1 MKKFHVTSKLL
12 LQYRNDQIMIFDE
25 LLRKASEN
33 PTTKCIH
40 QIRVTI
46 RRLGVVINSVKLNQL
61 TKVLGRERDLE
72 VAIANAKKYGLGIT
86 KLKKAKK
93 SARKKSQKKMQLFSE
108 KGLRKTSQINLLM
121 KYKTMMKEL
130 NLELEDFESI
140 EMTNKQFHRLR
151 INLKKVR
158 YGLEAIG
165 QFRPQLEKM
174 QDLLGHIH
182 DLEVLQRLIG
192 KKARI
197 KKDKRFA
204 KKDAQAEYL
213 SVVKLA
219 RRNLKRI

>member
-1 MKKFHVTSKLL
+1 
-12 LQYRNDQIMIFDE
+12 MIFDE

-61 TKVLGRERDLE
+61 TKVLGHERDLE
-72 VAIANAKKYGLGIT
+72 VAIANAKKYGIGNR

-93 SARKKSQKKMQLFSE
+93 SARKKTKKKMQLFNE
-108 KGLRKTSQINLLM
+108 KSLRETSQKNLLM
-121 KYKTMMKEL
+121 KYKNMMKEL

-140 EMTNKQFHRLR
+140 EMTNKQFHRFR
-151 INLKKVR
+151 ITLKKVR

-165 QFRPQLEKM
+165 QIRPQLERM
-174 QDLLGHIH
+174 QDILGHMH
-182 DLEVLQRLIG
+182 DLEVLQGLVG
-192 KKARI
+192 KKNRI

-204 KKDAQAEYL
+204 KNDAQAEYL
-213 SVVKLA
+213 SVVKIA
-219 RRNLKRI
+219 RRNLMRI